1 MVNTTKK
8 KSHESSL
15 PLPVEKNR
23 QKFLIQVDTG
33 IKGNHSEPASEK
45 KNDGQ
50 IERERDKEK
59 MDDKKKKKKEENKN
73 KMLENLLTAQLNRNG
88 TRSCPSDGAG
98 SQKYI
103 Q

>member
-1 MVNTTKK
+1 MSKKRKMVNTTKK

-59 MDDKKKKKKEENKN
+59 MDDKKRRRKK
-73 KMLENLLTAQLNRNG
+73 R
-88 TRSCPSDGAG
+88 TRTRCSRI
-98 SQKYI
+98 Y
-103 Q
+103 